1 MMRMRSVHQ
10 VVVAALICMLAGASP
25 VRADSRTD
33 FDAWSTAA
41 RKQCDADARKSG
53 RLDGV
58 LFHRCMVD
66 AHERGGWVTQE
77 RIERCREK
85 SGAFWGNREG
95 ESDESLWNCLARE
108 GKRYADSGGTSA
120 ASGAAALQGHDSPER
135 ARARRPACEDWARD
149 NLEPDVSHLDYIARC
164 MYSTAS
170 PAAVGATMRR
180 GGTND
185 SAGQD
190 APALS
195 GAAVGDN
202 PVRAKNRAWCAEHNA
217 GGDRSG
223 LLRYDCSC
231 VDSSTAMQQ
240 RARKLDDAAI
250 VDRKFDLSTCVDRS
264 TTAERVVADM
274 GGRTLGSLF
283 DSDDDI
289 RARETCYRRAI
300 GKDIKAADLADDARL
315 RNALK
320 RVCK

>member
-10 VVVAALICMLAGASP
+10 VAMAALIGMLVSASP
-25 VRADSRTD
+25 VRADSRAD
-33 FDAWSTAA
+33 FDAWSAAA
-41 RKQCDADARKSG
+41 RKQCDADARKGG
-53 RLDGV
+53 RMDGA

-66 AHERGGWVTQE
+66 AHEGGGWVAQE

-108 GKRYADSGGTSA
+108 GKRHAESGGVAA
-120 ASGAAALQGHDSPER
+120 ASGNAALQRHDSPER
-135 ARARRPACEDWARD
+135 ATARRPACEDWARD
-149 NLEPDVSHLDYIARC
+149 NLEPGASHLDYIARC
-164 MYSTAS
+164 MYSTGS

-185 SAGQD
+185 TAGQD

-202 PVRAKNRAWCAEHNA
+202 PVRAKNRAWCAEQNA
-217 GGDRSG
+217 GGDRTG

-240 RARKLDDAAI
+240 RTKKLDDAAI
-250 VDRKFDLSTCVDRS
+250 VARRFDLSTCVDRS
-264 TTAERVVADM
+264 ATAERVVADM

-300 GKDIKAADLADDARL
+300 GKDIKAADLADDERL
-315 RNALK
+315 RKALK

>member
-1 MMRMRSVHQ
+1 MMRKRSVHQ
-10 VVVAALICMLAGASP
+10 VAVAALIGMLVGASP
-25 VRADSRTD
+25 VRADSRAD
-33 FDAWSTAA
+33 FDAWSAAA
-41 RKQCDADARKSG
+41 RKQCDADARKGG

-66 AHERGGWVTQE
+66 AHERSDWVTQE

-85 SGAFWGNREG
+85 SGALWGNREG

-149 NLEPDVSHLDYIARC
+149 NLEPGASHLDFIARC
-164 MYSTAS
+164 MYSTGS
-170 PAAVGATMRR
+170 PAAVAAAMNRR
-180 GGTND
+180 GTGDTT
-185 SAGQD
+185 AQD
-190 APALS
+190 AAVLP
-195 GAAVGDN
+195 GAAAGDN
-202 PVRAKNRAWCAEHNA
+202 PVRAQNRAWCAEHNA
-217 GGDRSG
+217 GGDRTG

-240 RARKLDDAAI
+240 RARKLDDAA
-250 VDRKFDLSTCVDRS
+250 VAARRFDLSSCVDRS
-264 TTAERVVADM
+264 ATAERVVADM

-289 RARETCYRRAI
+289 RTREACYRRAV
-300 GKDIKAADLADDARL
+300 GKDLKAADLSDDTRL
-315 RNALK
+315 RDAVK
-320 RVCK
+320 RLCR

>member
-1 MMRMRSVHQ
+1 MMRMRSVHHMA
-10 VVVAALICMLAGASP
+10 VAALIGMLVGASP
-25 VRADSRTD
+25 VRADSRAD
-33 FDAWSTAA
+33 FDAWSAQA
-41 RKQCDADARKSG
+41 RKQCDADARKGG

-66 AHERGGWVTQE
+66 AHERSGWVTQE

-85 SGAFWGNREG
+85 SGALWGNREG

-135 ARARRPACEDWARD
+135 AKARRPACEDWARD
-149 NLEPDVSHLDYIARC
+149 NLEPGASHLDFIARC
-164 MYSTAS
+164 MYSTGS
-170 PAAVGATMRR
+170 PAAVGAAMKR
-180 GGTND
+180 GAADGT
-185 SAGQD
+185 AGQD

-195 GAAVGDN
+195 AAAVGDN

-231 VDSSTAMQQ
+231 VDSSTALQQ
-240 RARKLDDAAI
+240 RAGKLDEAAI
-250 VDRKFDLSTCVDRS
+250 AARRFDLSNCVDRGA
-264 TTAERVVADM
+264 TAERVVADM
-274 GGRTLGSLF
+274 GGRTLGSMF

-289 RARETCYRRAI
+289 RTREACYRRAV
-300 GKDIKAADLADDARL
+300 GKDLKAADLSDDTRL
-315 RNALK
+315 RDAVK
-320 RVCK
+320 RLCR